1 MIAQGCRYS
10 YGGWPCIAME
20 TTDKVMARVSII
32 DHNCPY
38 PLRPSQM
45 VPAEKLKPQGMRYHC
60 GETPSGKPEWWP
72 DAIEK
77 GLVTLSEQ
85 MEADLLAGMLK
96 GEAR

>member
-1 MIAQGCRYS
+1 
-10 YGGWPCIAME
+10 
-20 TTDKVMARVSII
+20 
-32 DHNCPY
+32 
-38 PLRPSQM
+38 M